1 MGMRNSCKHKR
12 DLYLLCNNIN
22 NALLKNHYKLYSKI
36 MSNVIR
42 EAKRRH
48 NNIQIENSKNKM
60 KNIWDITRTLTGVKV
75 TKEDI
80 DQLNINVDIY
90 YNFQNIPDFPNIY
103 VLTKANK

>member
-1 MGMRNSCKHKR
+1 
-12 DLYLLCNNIN
+12 
-22 NALLKNHYKLYSKI
+22 